1 MNLDKLRIAIQT
13 ADQYG
18 TLVQCGGAQPYTD
31 LTTVDE
37 PMVLLT
43 AEQAEELLDLATVAV
58 AAVALAQQ
66 RDGALTR
73 LQAMVARLG
82 VRR

>member
-1 MNLDKLRIAIQT
+1 MNLEKLRSAIQT

-18 TLVQCGGAQPYTD
+18 TLVQTGGARPYTD
-31 LTTVDE
+31 LAAVDE
-37 PMVLLT
+37 PMLLLT

-58 AAVALAQQ
+58 ALAQQ
-66 RDGALTR
+66 QAGALTR